1 MLVEALT
8 LGLLLL
14 AAVLASS
21 LIDQIIPRVSLP
33 LIQIAIG
40 LLIAVVAGGDV
51 EVTLDPELFLVMF
64 IAPLLYDEAKHAD
77 KQALWR
83 ERKPVLS
90 LAIGLVVA
98 TTLVIGFLLNAFVP
112 SIPLAAAFA
121 LLSELKLESV
131 VEMCTRIADADTAL
145 CSGVEPQVCAG

>member
-1 MLVEALT
+1 M
-8 LGLLLL
+8 
-14 AAVLASS
+14 
-21 LIDQIIPRVSLP
+21 
-33 LIQIAIG
+33 
-40 LLIAVVAGGDV
+40 
-51 EVTLDPELFLVMF
+51 TLDPELFLVMF

-121 LLSELKLESV
+121 LARPWAPPTPWRSRRFRSRW
-131 VEMCTRIADADTAL
+131 TSR
-145 CSGVEPQVCAG
+145 SAGPPC